1 MGQWITL
8 TTSKGPVAAWQAA
21 PAGTPRGSLI
31 VIQEIF
37 GVNEH
42 IRSVAQQYAAE
53 GYLAIAP
60 AFFDLVEPG
69 LELPYDD
76 AGLKRGLEIVDT
88 IGLDAAVDVVEIAAH
103 AARVAAGNEKVATVG
118 YCWGGTVALLS
129 AQRLALPSISYY
141 GGRNGQ
147 FVDRPLKAPV
157 QFHFGEQDAHI
168 TPDIV
173 DAQRKAWPDMDVFTY
188 PANHAFNR
196 DASPAVYDPTSARIA
211 FGRAVAF
218 LQENIG

>member
-8 TTSKGPVAAWQAA
+8 TTSKGPVAAWQAEPTGA
-21 PAGTPRGSLI
+21 VRGSLI

-37 GVNEH
+37 GVTEH
-42 IRSVAQQYAAE
+42 VRGVAEQYAAE

-76 AGLKRGLEIVDT
+76 SGVKRGLELVGT

-103 AARVAAGNEKVATVG
+103 AARTAAGNEKVATVG

-141 GGRNGQ
+141 GGRNGM
-147 FVDRPLKAPV
+147 FVGQPLKAPV
-157 QFHFGEQDAHI
+157 QFHFGEQDQSI

-196 DASPAVYDPTSARIA
+196 DASPQVYDAASAKIA

>member
-8 TTSKGPVAAWQAA
+8 STSKGPIAAWQAEPTGGA
-21 PAGTPRGSLI
+21 RGSVI

-42 IRSVAQQYAAE
+42 IRGVAEQYAAQ

-69 LELPYDD
+69 LELPYGPEG
-76 AGLKRGLEIVDT
+76 AKRGLELVGA
-88 IGLDAAVDVVEIAAH
+88 IGLDAAVDVVEIAAQ
-103 AARVAAGNEKVATVG
+103 AARTAAAHEKVATVG

-129 AQRLALPSISYY
+129 AQRLGLPSVSYY
-141 GGRNGQ
+141 GGRNAQ
-147 FVDRPLKAPV
+147 FLDQPLKAPV
-157 QFHFGEQDAHI
+157 QFHFGERDKHI
-168 TPDIV
+168 TADAV
-173 DAQRKAWPDMDVFTY
+173 EAQRQAWPDMDVFTY
-188 PANHAFNR
+188 PADHGFNR
-196 DASPAVYDPTSARIA
+196 EASPAVYDEASAKLA

>member
-8 TTSKGPVAAWQAA
+8 STSKGPIAAWQAEPTGA
-21 PAGTPRGSLI
+21 VRGSLI

-37 GVNEH
+37 GVTEH
-42 IRSVAQQYAAE
+42 VRGVAEQYAAE

-69 LELPYDD
+69 LELPYDQS
-76 AGLKRGLEIVDT
+76 GVKRGLEIVGS
-88 IGLDAAVDVVEIAAH
+88 IGLDTAVDVVDVAAQ
-103 AARVAAGNEKVATVG
+103 AARTAAGNEKVATVG

-147 FVDRPLKAPV
+147 FVDQPLKAPV
-157 QFHFGEQDAHI
+157 QFHFGELDAHI

-173 DAQRKAWPDMDVFTY
+173 DAQRKAWPEMDVFTY
-188 PANHAFNR
+188 PADHAFNR
-196 DASPAVYDPTSARIA
+196 DASPAVYDQASARTA